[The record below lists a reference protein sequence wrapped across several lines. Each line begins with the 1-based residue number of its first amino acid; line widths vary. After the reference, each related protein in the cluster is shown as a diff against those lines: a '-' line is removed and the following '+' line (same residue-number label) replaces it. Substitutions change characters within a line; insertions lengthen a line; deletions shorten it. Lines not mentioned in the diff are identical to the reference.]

1 MLFPFSS
8 PSWAWRT
15 QSLLQSSV
23 VPHLHE
29 VSPCF
34 LAGGDAQAAPVQ
46 SPAEHRLVEGSSVTM
61 TCQLSSGTVVHWYKQ
76 LPGEPPKRI
85 LYMSGNSPTFDDSND
100 RQKFQVQRNPSNS
113 VLIITKS
120 TRRDTGTYYCAYW
133 YYQGITALDGQR

>member
-1 MLFPFSS
+1 MLFSFSS

-29 VSPCF
+29 VSPSF

-61 TCQLSSGTVVHWYKQ
+61 ICQLSRGTIVHWYRQ

-85 LYMSGNSPTFDDSND
+85 LYMSGYSPTFDDSND
-100 RQKFQVQRNPSNS
+100 SQKFQVQRNASDT
-113 VLIITKS
+113 VLIIKKT

-133 YYQGITALDGQR
+133 YNQGITALDGHR

>member
-1 MLFPFSS
+1 MFPFSF

-15 QSLLQSSV
+15 PSLLQSSV

-29 VSPCF
+29 VSPSF

-46 SPAEHRLVEGSSVTM
+46 SPAELWLLEGSSVTM
-61 TCQLSSGTVVHWYKQ
+61 TCQLSRGTIVHWYRQ

-85 LYMSGNSPTFDDSND
+85 LYMSGYSPTFDDSND
-100 RQKFQVQRNPSNS
+100 SQKFQVQRNASDT
-113 VLIITKS
+113 VLIIKKT

-133 YYQGITALDGQR
+133 YRQAFTALDGHR

>member
-23 VPHLHE
+23 IPHLHA
-29 VSPCF
+29 VSPSF

-46 SPAEHRLVEGSSVTM
+46 SPAERRLVEGSSVTM

-85 LYMSGNSPTFDDSND
+85 LYMSGYSPTFDDSND

-113 VLIITKS
+113 VLTIKKS

-133 YYQGITALDGQR
+133 YYQGFTALDGQR